1 MASLT
6 LNNGAATIV
15 VFPGNFGDGT
25 VVTATGLGRSVLG
38 ANNQRAAL
46 CQFVLQLLVRSRG
59 VAVRCRSEPT
69 VTPDYKGVAR
79 RETTIDGLGYPFLLG
94 LCVR

>member
-1 MASLT
+1 MSCVSVSTEQTSASLT

-15 VFPGNFGDGT
+15 VFPGNFRDGA

-46 CQFVLQLLVRSRG
+46 GQFVL
-59 VAVRCRSEPT
+59 
-69 VTPDYKGVAR
+69 
-79 RETTIDGLGYPFLLG
+79 
-94 LCVR
+94 